1 MFPAKP
7 PAAQLRPHGVDKAA
21 RLASAFAPMIRRLFL
36 VSAFLAASAFADPL
50 AELAAFS
57 SLKNMDLAKLASG
70 EVQMGRGPV
79 MGFQRGLAIE
89 SAYVVKAP
97 FAKVLELQRQ
107 WSPARHAELKVWLH
121 GELPAKP
128 GIDDFRQFASAPAN
142 GPVKALIAA
151 TEKMDPEKPG
161 VYLSRGEEK
170 EFGKTQVSPLGG
182 TISGDVGMFWKNVLL
197 HRVMAF
203 NTGGIP
209 RLPAYAWKGGTV
221 SAAEEIGS
229 LLKEVPKVRVQFS
242 DLAAALTGGGA
253 PAKTA
258 HYWELFD
265 VEGQAAFSLGA
276 TLEKTSAAG
285 AQSADVQYYASG
297 GYFVLVTFYQMWP
310 VEGGTL
316 VWRGDLI
323 ASPALG
329 DLRGMER
336 MGSSAAMMK
345 QVKQFVNA
353 FLKDAR

>member
-1 MFPAKP
+1 
-7 PAAQLRPHGVDKAA
+7 
-21 RLASAFAPMIRRLFL
+21 MIRRLLL
-36 VSAFLAASAFADPL
+36 VSAFLAASALADPL

-57 SLKNMDLAKLASG
+57 SLKNVDLAKLAGG

-97 FAKVLELQRQ
+97 VAKVLELQRQ
-107 WSPARHAELKVWLH
+107 WSPARHPELKVWLH

-128 GIDDFRQFASAPAN
+128 AADDFRQLASAPAN
-142 GPVKALIAA
+142 GPVKSLMAA
-151 TEKMDPEKPG
+151 TEKLDPEKPG
-161 VYLSRGEEK
+161 LYLSSAEARGSHA
-170 EFGKTQVSPLGG
+170 EFAA
-182 TISGDVGMFWKNVLL
+182 FWKGVLL
-197 HRVMAF
+197 ARAQAF
-203 NTGGIP
+203 NSGGIA
-209 RLPAYAWKGGTV
+209 RQPAYAWNGGAV

-229 LLKEVPKVRVQFS
+229 VLKEVPKVRTQFAG
-242 DLAAALTGGGA
+242 LAAALTGGGA

-265 VEGQAAFSLGA
+265 VEGQAALSLGA
-276 TLEKTSAAG
+276 TIEKPTATG
-285 AQSADVQYYASG
+285 AQTADVQYYASG

-323 ASPALG
+323 AAPALG

-345 QVKQFVNA
+345 QIKQFVNA
-353 FLKDAR
+353 FLKDAK